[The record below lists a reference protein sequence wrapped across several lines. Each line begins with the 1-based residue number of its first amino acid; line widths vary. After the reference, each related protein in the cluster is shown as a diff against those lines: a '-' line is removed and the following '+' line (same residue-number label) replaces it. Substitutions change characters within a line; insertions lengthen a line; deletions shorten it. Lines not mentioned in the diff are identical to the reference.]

1 MPLLNDLVPNE
12 FLLCKL
18 WRIEAGEYIMDP
30 KNELSLND
38 YQLFLKKKVKQLK
51 SQFLASRKLITL
63 VDSDLKVTYKEGIP
77 LLSDN
82 RNISISHSE
91 NIATILISEK
101 KGIGV
106 DIERINKKVHS
117 IKSKFL
123 NQKEISYLSGDG
135 ETRNLTRAW
144 TAKEAIYKAL
154 KMPGIIFS
162 ENILIEEFNNESTT
176 GIGKFISSDQE
187 TIFKL
192 YFYDLDDYCLT
203 ISQEI

>member
-1 MPLLNDLVPNE
+1 MPLLNDLTPNDS
-12 FLLCKL
+12 LLCKS
-18 WRIEAGEYIMDP
+18 WRIEESEFIMDP

-51 SQFLASRKLITL
+51 SQFLASRKLIAL
-63 VDSDLKVTYKEGIP
+63 VNSDLRVTYKEDVP

-91 NIATILISEK
+91 NIATILISEN
-101 KGIGV
+101 KGIGIDV
-106 DIERINKKVHS
+106 ERINNKVHS

-123 NQKEISYLSGDG
+123 NEKEIHYLSGYK
-135 ETRNLTRAW
+135 ETRNLTKAW
-144 TAKEAIYKAL
+144 TAKESIYKAVR
-154 KMPGIIFS
+154 MPGIIFS

-176 GIGKFISSDQE
+176 GIGKFISTNQE
-187 TIFKL
+187 KKFKL

>member
-1 MPLLNDLVPNE
+1 MPLLNDLNPNAS
-12 FLLCKL
+12 LLCKS
-18 WRIEAGEYIMDP
+18 WRIEEGEFIMDP

-51 SQFLASRKLITL
+51 SQFLASRKLIAL
-63 VDSDLKVTYKEGIP
+63 VNSDLRVTYKEDVP

-91 NIATILISEK
+91 NIATILISEN
-101 KGIGV
+101 KGIGIDV
-106 DIERINKKVHS
+106 ERINKKVHS

-123 NQKEISYLSGDG
+123 NEKEIHYLSGYK
-135 ETRNLTRAW
+135 ETRNLTKAW
-144 TAKEAIYKAL
+144 TAKESIYKAVR
-154 KMPGIIFS
+154 MPGIIFS

-176 GIGKFISSDQE
+176 GIGKFISTNQE
-187 TIFKL
+187 KKFKL

>member
-1 MPLLNDLVPNE
+1 MPLLNDLVPNDS
-12 FLLCKL
+12 LLCKL
-18 WRIEAGEYIMDP
+18 WRIEDSEEIMNPD
-30 KNELSLND
+30 NELNFED
-38 YQLFLKKKVKQLK
+38 YQIFLTRKANHLK
-51 SQFLASRKLITL
+51 RQFLASRKLIAL
-63 VDSDLKVTYKEGIP
+63 VDPDLRVSYKDDIP
-77 LLSDN
+77 FLSDN
-82 RNISISHSE
+82 RNISISHSD
-91 NIATILISEK
+91 NLATILISEK
-101 KGIGV
+101 KGIGI

-123 NQKEISYLSGDG
+123 NQKEMNYLRGDE
-135 ETRNLTRAW
+135 ETRHLTKAW

-154 KMPGIIFS
+154 RMPGIIFS

>member
-63 VDSDLKVTYKEGIP
+63 VDSDLKVTYKEDIP

-91 NIATILISEK
+91 NIATILISEN
-101 KGIGV
+101 KGIGIDV
-106 DIERINKKVHS
+106 ERINNKVNS

-123 NQKEISYLSGDG
+123 NEKEMHYLRGHR

-144 TAKEAIYKAL
+144 TAKESIYKAL
-154 KMPGIIFS
+154 RMPGVIFS
-162 ENILIEEFNNESTT
+162 ENILIEEFNNESKT
-176 GIGKFISSDQE
+176 GIGKFISSNQE
-187 TIFKL
+187 RTFKL

-203 ISQEI
+203 ISQEV

>member
-63 VDSDLKVTYKEGIP
+63 VDSDLKVTYKEDIP

-91 NIATILISEK
+91 NMATILISEN
-101 KGIGV
+101 KGIGIDV
-106 DIERINKKVHS
+106 ERINNKVNS

-123 NQKEISYLSGDG
+123 NEKEMHYLRGHR

-144 TAKEAIYKAL
+144 TAKESIYKAL
-154 KMPGIIFS
+154 RMPGIIFS
-162 ENILIEEFNNESTT
+162 ENILIEEFNNKSTT
-176 GIGKFISSDQE
+176 GIGKFISTNQE
-187 TIFKL
+187 KKFKL
-192 YFYDLDDYCLT
+192 YFYDFDNYCLT

>member
-1 MPLLNDLVPNE
+1 METKIHL
-12 FLLCKL
+12 
-18 WRIEAGEYIMDP
+18 
-30 KNELSLND
+30 
-38 YQLFLKKKVKQLK
+38 
-51 SQFLASRKLITL
+51 
-63 VDSDLKVTYKEGIP
+63 
-77 LLSDN
+77 
-82 RNISISHSE
+82 
-91 NIATILISEK
+91 
-101 KGIGV
+101 
-106 DIERINKKVHS
+106 

-123 NQKEISYLSGDG
+123 NQKEINYLSGDG
-135 ETRNLTRAW
+135 ETRKLTKAW

-154 KMPGIIFS
+154 RMPGIIFS

>member
-91 NIATILISEK
+91 NIATILISEN
-101 KGIGV
+101 KGIGIDV
-106 DIERINKKVHS
+106 ERINNKVNS

-123 NQKEISYLSGDG
+123 NEKEMHYLRGYG

-144 TAKEAIYKAL
+144 TAKESIYKAL
-154 KMPGIIFS
+154 RMPRVIFS
-162 ENILIEEFNNESTT
+162 ENILIEEFNNESKT
-176 GIGKFISSDQE
+176 GIGKFISSNQE
-187 TIFKL
+187 RTFKL

-203 ISQEI
+203 ISEEV

>member
-1 MPLLNDLVPNE
+1 MPLLNDLTPNDS
-12 FLLCKL
+12 LLCKS
-18 WRIEAGEYIMDP
+18 WRIEEGEFIMDP

-63 VDSDLKVTYKEGIP
+63 VDSDLKVTYKEDIP

-91 NIATILISEK
+91 NIATILISEN
-101 KGIGV
+101 KGIGIDV
-106 DIERINKKVHS
+106 ERINNKVHS

-123 NQKEISYLSGDG
+123 NQKEINYLSGY
-135 ETRNLTRAW
+135 EESRNLTKAW

-154 KMPGIIFS
+154 RMPGIIFS

>member
-1 MPLLNDLVPNE
+1 MPLLNDLTPNDS
-12 FLLCKL
+12 LLCKS
-18 WRIEAGEYIMDP
+18 WRIEEGEFIMDP

-51 SQFLASRKLITL
+51 SQFLASRKLIAL
-63 VDSDLKVTYKEGIP
+63 VNSDLRVTYKEDVP

-91 NIATILISEK
+91 NIATILISEN
-101 KGIGV
+101 KGIGIDV
-106 DIERINKKVHS
+106 ERINNKVHS

-123 NQKEISYLSGDG
+123 NEKEIHYLSGYK
-135 ETRNLTRAW
+135 ETRNLTKAW
-144 TAKEAIYKAL
+144 TAKESIYKAVR
-154 KMPGIIFS
+154 MPGIIFS

-176 GIGKFISSDQE
+176 GIGKFISTNQE
-187 TIFKL
+187 KKFKL

>member
-91 NIATILISEK
+91 NIATILISEN
-101 KGIGV
+101 KGIGIDV
-106 DIERINKKVHS
+106 EKINNKVHS

-123 NQKEISYLSGDG
+123 NQKEINYLSGY
-135 ETRNLTRAW
+135 EESRNLTRAW

-154 KMPGIIFS
+154 RMPGIIFS
-162 ENILIEEFNNESTT
+162 ENILIEEFNNESKT